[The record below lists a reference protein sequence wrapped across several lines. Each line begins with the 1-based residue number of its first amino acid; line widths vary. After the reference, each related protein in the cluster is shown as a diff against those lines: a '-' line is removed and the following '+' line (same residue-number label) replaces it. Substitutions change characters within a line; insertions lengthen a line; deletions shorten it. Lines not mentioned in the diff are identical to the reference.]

1 MFWRPSFGSVP
12 PRNVTPNL
20 ILLLKKAL
28 IASHQSGITRK
39 AALCHG
45 KSVHV
50 GAEIWDFIWGSSRSG
65 VVPCECGPNCTN
77 VLFATRL
84 RVRSFGN
91 ISPMK
96 SNLLLGIETS

>member
-1 MFWRPSFGSVP
+1 VFWRPSLGSVP

-20 ILLLKKAL
+20 IPLLNKAL

-39 AALCHG
+39 AALCYD

-50 GAEIWDFIWGSSRSG
+50 SVGIWDSIWGSSRSDI
-65 VVPCECGPNCTN
+65 VPCECEPNYTN
-77 VLFATRL
+77 VLSATRL
-84 RVRSFGN
+84 RVCSFGN